1 MKKLSKIKLQNA
13 VVLQNSEMKQVL
25 GGSGSSGGDS
35 SMCGGSGNTHICEC
49 SNIPGKWCGTYY
61 GGTQTGAV
69 NTYCGGY
76 GSCRPFQS

>member
-35 SMCGGSGNTHICEC
+35 SMCGGSGYTHICE
-49 SNIPGKWCGTYY
+49 
-61 GGTQTGAV
+61 
-69 NTYCGGY
+69 
-76 GSCRPFQS
+76 